1 VINRRDFFR
10 LGLQQMKEQARKRA
24 PSLISREIAPLA
36 LDVSIL
42 TDQPLLAERI
52 VDELVREH
60 FGERFLRLRRSEF
73 SSHCPGGIVLIENN
87 TIRNFHDGASLFYAA
102 LRQVELDLHLQEIQS
117 DPTLLRYVNSTPPFS
132 RTAEIFHLGQ
142 CITTLQLTE
151 DFAHAVRGTRGEVA
165 IEVLDGRLRVTQS
178 DCPHGI
184 CMKHP
189 AIVTPGQRITCVP
202 NDISIVIGATLS

>member
-24 PSLISREIAPLA
+24 PSLISREIAPLS

-42 TDQPLLAERI
+42 TDQPILAERL

-60 FGERFLRLRRSEF
+60 FGERFLRLRRSEIP
-73 SSHCPGGIVLIENN
+73 SRSPGGIVLFENN
-87 TIRNFHDGASLFYAA
+87 MLRNFHDGASLFYAA
-102 LRQVELDLHLQEIQS
+102 LRQMESELHVQDLQN
-117 DPTLLRYVNSTPPFS
+117 DPTLLRFVNITPPFS
-132 RTAEIFHLGQ
+132 RTAEIFHRGQ
-142 CITTLQLTE
+142 CIATLQLGE
-151 DFAHAVRGTRGEVA
+151 DYAHTVRGSKGEMA
-165 IEVLDGRLRVTQS
+165 IEILDGRLRVTRS

-202 NDISIVIGATLS
+202 NDISIVIGATFG